1 MMPTPPTIPLP
12 SAPKRSSAS
21 MRPSPARRSRAAASR
36 SRRPQ
41 ASPSRPSADLP
52 GRAVAI
58 AAAVPPEFDAPLGA
72 HHKAIGRW
80 LAERD
85 GSAQLLTRGE
95 ARRHI
100 ETEFDKAV
108 RAELG
113 KVTLADLRVVALTG
127 EDHGPPAVAI
137 ICDTIG
143 EVDLGWIT
151 KAENVLSNTIIT
163 GPIAPAGWRAAAY
176 RALDELLGY
185 ALPVFG
191 FEQFMDEVSMW
202 MWDGATNDTD
212 AIRILRD
219 YAGYD
224 DIEDMTMPSHL
235 RARRPDYMT
244 RKPAPLKDM
253 PPALRERLRRLRE
266 TCKALNAV
274 ADTTNAWRHDR
285 EALTNYLPHYEDG
298 SCTLPLTLVPFDQFG
313 EQLDEI
319 ANHAMETSFYDI
331 VGLTT
336 IEEPGQLGA
345 WFESLRLGADFLG
358 AAQDLI
364 DSNPMKDRP

>member
-41 ASPSRPSADLP
+41 ASPSRPSVELA
-52 GRAVAI
+52 GRAVSI
-58 AAAVPPEFDAPLGA
+58 AAAVPAAFDAPLGA

-85 GSAQLLTRGE
+85 GSAERITQRE
-95 ARRHI
+95 ARRYI

-108 RAELG
+108 RAEFS
-113 KVTLADLRVVALTG
+113 KVQLADLRVVALTG
-127 EDHGPPAVAI
+127 EDHGPPAIAI
-137 ICDTIG
+137 ICDSIG
-143 EVDLGWIT
+143 EIELGWIT
-151 KAENVLSNTIIT
+151 KADNVLSNTLIT
-163 GPIAPAGWRAAAY
+163 GPIAPVGWRAAAY
-176 RALDELLGY
+176 RVLDELLGY

-191 FEQFMDEVSMW
+191 FDQFMDEISMW
-202 MWDGATNDTD
+202 MWNSATDD
-212 AIRILRD
+212 AGAIRFLRD

-224 DIEDMTMPSHL
+224 DIEDMTLPSHL

-244 RKPAPLKDM
+244 RTPAPLKAM
-253 PPALRERLRRLRE
+253 PPPMRQRLRRLRE
-266 TCKALNAV
+266 TCKALGAV
-274 ADTTNAWRHDR
+274 ADARNAWRHDR
-285 EALTNYLPHYEDG
+285 EAPSYYLPHYEDG
-298 SCTLPLTLVPFDQFG
+298 SYMPPLTLVPFDQFG

-331 VGLTT
+331 IGLTT
-336 IEEPGQLGA
+336 IEEPGQLDA